1 MSLNQLRNLVPDKHD
16 LEDLVALSAE
26 AKAIL
31 AEFTALGVDE
41 PEWLGPAVRA
51 LSREIRVRQADS
63 IEKRL
68 RQAKARI
75 QALKPASERRAE
87 LEELV
92 KQLESAQIK

>member
-1 MSLNQLRNLVPDKHD
+1 MSLSQLKNLETKRFD
-16 LEDLVALSAE
+16 LDELIALSAE
-26 AKAIL
+26 GKAL
-31 AEFTALGVDE
+31 QAEFVALGVDV
-41 PEWLGPAVRA
+41 PEWLVVAVKSIGLDIRA
-51 LSREIRVRQADS
+51 RLADS

-92 KQLESAQIK
+92 KQLEAAQK